1 MILLKLL
8 GILALITVLTLA
20 IATLVIIL
28 DEKFNN

>member
-1 MILLKLL
+1 MIILKVL
-8 GILALITVLTLA
+8 GVLALIAVLTLA